1 MELAPGYRTRDAKWL
16 GAIVAP
22 AYQGQNGPEQ
32 GVEPD
37 ESNQDVNSILRDFVT
52 CKKEKSKSMWISA
65 AQFLQQVL
73 QHKDGGYKY
82 AGVSMGWVS
91 HECSPQCQPKLHA
104 ATQHQVSCNPRPGT
118 PAHNSSFRTS
128 AYREMRR

>member
-1 MELAPGYRTRDAKWL
+1 MELAPGYCTRDAKWL

-52 CKKEKSKSMWISA
+52 CKKEDSKSVWISPQPHSFCNKFFSIRMVA
-65 AQFLQQVL
+65 ANMHGL
-73 QHKDGGYKY
+73 G
-82 AGVSMGWVS
+82 
-91 HECSPQCQPKLHA
+91 EP
-104 ATQHQVSCNPRPGT
+104 
-118 PAHNSSFRTS
+118 
-128 AYREMRR
+128 